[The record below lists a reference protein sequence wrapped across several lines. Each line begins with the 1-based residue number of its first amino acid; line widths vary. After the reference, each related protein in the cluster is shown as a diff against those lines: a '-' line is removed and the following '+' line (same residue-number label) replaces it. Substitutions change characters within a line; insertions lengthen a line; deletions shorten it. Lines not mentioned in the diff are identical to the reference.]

1 MYYKY
6 LPIERITYFENELLR
21 FSQAADLNDPF
32 ECLPQKPQRED
43 LYDTI
48 RLATQIF
55 TNGNSDWE
63 NHALEKFNDEWIDNF
78 YKNAYTNINRD
89 IGILSLSKN
98 WKSSLM
104 WAHYTVSHRGFCIGF
119 DENHDFFK
127 DFLSSDKNTSRY
139 TKDVLYSEKR
149 AKIPTS
155 LSEPTLTFEPFL
167 TKSIEWAYENEVR
180 VIATLNSAS
189 SVITTEPYN
198 ICLFKV
204 PHTALKEII
213 LGVNIDSDS
222 EKKIREFAE
231 KSNIEI
237 FKTKISETE
246 FDMERI

>member
-32 ECLPQKPQRED
+32 ECLPQKPQKDD

-48 RLATQIF
+48 SLITKVL
-55 TNGNSDWE
+55 TGGNPDWE

-78 YKNAYTNINRD
+78 YKTAYKNINRD
-89 IGILSLSKN
+89 IGILSLSRN

-104 WAHYTVSHRGFCIGF
+104 WSHYTVSHRGFCIGL
-119 DENHDFFK
+119 DENHTFFK
-127 DFLSSDKNTSRY
+127 DFLSLDKITSRY

-155 LSEPTLTFEPFL
+155 LIEPSLTFEPLL
-167 TKSIEWAYENEVR
+167 TKSTDWFYEQEVR
-180 VIATLNSAS
+180 VIATLNSAN
-189 SVITTEPYN
+189 SVITSEPYN

-204 PHTALKEII
+204 PHNALKEII
-213 LGVNIDSDS
+213 LGVNIDRGS

-231 KSNIEI
+231 KNNLEI

-246 FDMERI
+246 FEMERT